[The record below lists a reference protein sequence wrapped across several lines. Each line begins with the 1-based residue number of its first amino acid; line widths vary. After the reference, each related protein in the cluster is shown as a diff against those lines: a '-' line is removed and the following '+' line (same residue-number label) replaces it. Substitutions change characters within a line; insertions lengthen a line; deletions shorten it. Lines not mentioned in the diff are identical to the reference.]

1 MDTKGTFSD
10 EYIGLIKCN
19 LNKSPCIY
27 QRPTAK
33 EIQELCD
40 EKGIEQQYVDTV
52 MKIFNN
58 IEGSSGGAA
67 SEDSPNFSSS
77 QITSESSASE
87 SSASE
92 SSSSISSDDDTLSPS
107 QYVSKSGYTQTEQN
121 NYVDRVLLLIALSG
135 GAVVMGVGMATVSGA
150 QDFLV
155 SQGIMDPLCKGPLD
169 RVAREAARLLEP
181 ALAGPSCEDRLKRAE
196 DIMGWARGVIGTSY
210 GSFSWANWDSFR
222 KTLKDRIF
230 EPMEIQKRHTLKM
243 RKARRKKRTQRRAKK
258 SAKKSKKEKKKA
270 SKSAKKSAK
279 KSRSRKPPSPNGPSG
294 SNQSLRNS
302 KSKSKSRSKLRSR
315 SM

>member
-27 QRPTAK
+27 ERPTAK
-33 EIQELCD
+33 EIQELCE

-67 SEDSPNFSSS
+67 SEDSPNFSLSPSTSESS
-77 QITSESSASE
+77 ASESSASE

-121 NYVDRVLLLIALSG
+121 NYVDRVLLLIALGG

-155 SQGIMDPLCKGPLD
+155 SQGIMDP
-169 RVAREAARLLEP
+169 
-181 ALAGPSCEDRLKRAE
+181 
-196 DIMGWARGVIGTSY
+196 
-210 GSFSWANWDSFR
+210 
-222 KTLKDRIF
+222 
-230 EPMEIQKRHTLKM
+230 
-243 RKARRKKRTQRRAKK
+243 
-258 SAKKSKKEKKKA
+258 
-270 SKSAKKSAK
+270 
-279 KSRSRKPPSPNGPSG
+279 
-294 SNQSLRNS
+294 
-302 KSKSKSRSKLRSR
+302 
-315 SM
+315 

>member
-67 SEDSPNFSSS
+67 SEDSPNFSLSPSASESS
-77 QITSESSASE
+77 ASESSASE

-121 NYVDRVLLLIALSG
+121 NYVDRVLLLIALGG

-210 GSFSWANWDSFR
+210 GSFSWANWEIFR
-222 KTLKDRIF
+222 KLLKDRVF

-243 RKARRKKRTQRRAKK
+243 RKARRKKRTEKRAKK
-258 SAKKSKKEKKKA
+258 LAKKSKKEKKKA
-270 SKSAKKSAK
+270 SKSAKKSFLTDLIF
-279 KSRSRKPPSPNGPSG
+279 S
-294 SNQSLRNS
+294 S
-302 KSKSKSRSKLRSR
+302 KDIWN
-315 SM
+315 